1 MRNTGPANGK
11 GRKVSIKCASR
22 ANRQLMNP
30 AYQQT
35 RFVTSV
41 FERRQLP
48 ADVGAEAAFAG
59 RSNAG
64 KSSAINAVCQQR
76 QLAQISKTPGRTRAL
91 NFFSID
97 TDRKLVDLPGY
108 GYAHAPAA
116 LRKQWQSLIEHYLNR
131 RRSLRGLVLV
141 MDIRHP
147 LTDHDWQLLV
157 WCQAR
162 ALPLHILLTK
172 ADKLSRGAA
181 ASTLQTV
188 ARSLR
193 AREIDASLQTF
204 STLKRQG
211 VEQVHEVLD
220 AWLGV

>member
-1 MRNTGPANGK
+1 
-11 GRKVSIKCASR
+11 
-22 ANRQLMNP
+22 MNP

-35 RFVTSV
+35 HFVTSV

-48 ADVGAEAAFAG
+48 ADVGAEVAFAG

-64 KSSAINAVCQQR
+64 KSSAINALCQQR
-76 QLAQISKTPGRTRAL
+76 GLAQISKTPGRTRAL

-97 TDRKLVDLPGY
+97 DNRKLVDLPGY
-108 GYAHAPAA
+108 GYARAPAP
-116 LRKQWQSLIEHYLNR
+116 LRKQWQALIEHYLIQR
-131 RRSLRGLVLV
+131 QSLRGLMLI

-147 LTDHDWQLLV
+147 LTDHDGQLLV

-181 ASTLQTV
+181 ASTLRAV
-188 ARSLR
+188 ERSLR
-193 AREIDASLQTF
+193 ARAVDASLQTF

-211 VEQVHEVLD
+211 VEQVHDVLD
-220 AWLGV
+220 AWLGP